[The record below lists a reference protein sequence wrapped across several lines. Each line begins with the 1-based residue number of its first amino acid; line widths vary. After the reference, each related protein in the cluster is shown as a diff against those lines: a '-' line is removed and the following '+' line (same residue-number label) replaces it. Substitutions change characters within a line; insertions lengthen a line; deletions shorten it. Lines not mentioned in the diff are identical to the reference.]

1 MSPLTPFVAL
11 NASAVLV
18 LSLIPLTVV
27 VVGGCVVVV
36 LRRTWG
42 DEQPIA
48 KRYLLLAVAVGA
60 VLLGSTL
67 AGSPVGGDASGQCGS
82 SAADAADAP
91 ADATPDANGASCRAL
106 GQREVH
112 ESVTLLGLGSLL
124 ALGVLLRTKRPDDE
138 S

>member
-1 MSPLTPFVAL
+1 VSALVPFVAL
-11 NASAVLV
+11 SSSAVLV
-18 LSLIPLTVV
+18 LSFIPLALL
-27 VVGGCVVVV
+27 VVGSCVVVV

-42 DEQPIA
+42 DDQPIA

-91 ADATPDANGASCRAL
+91 ADATPDTNGASCRTL